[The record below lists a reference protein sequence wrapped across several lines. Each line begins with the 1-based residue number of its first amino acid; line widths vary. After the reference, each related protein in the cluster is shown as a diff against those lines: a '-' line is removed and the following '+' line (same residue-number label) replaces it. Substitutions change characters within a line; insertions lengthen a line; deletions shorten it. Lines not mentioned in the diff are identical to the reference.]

1 VTASLVVEDE
11 PLLPCCICGLNPRP
25 PDYVDMALRT
35 RDDSDG
41 VQYLGAHPRCLQS
54 VMAPGFT
61 VEIHLM

>member
-1 VTASLVVEDE
+1 
-11 PLLPCCICGLNPRP
+11 
-25 PDYVDMALRT
+25 LRT